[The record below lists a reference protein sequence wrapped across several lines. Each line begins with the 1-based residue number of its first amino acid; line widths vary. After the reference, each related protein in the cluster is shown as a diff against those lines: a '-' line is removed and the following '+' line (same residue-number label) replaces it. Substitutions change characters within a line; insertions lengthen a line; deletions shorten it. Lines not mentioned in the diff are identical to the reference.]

1 MPTTMLGLLGV
12 LLCALAVSSDVTPQ
26 PDFNI
31 KRMAGKWYLIGI
43 ATSDEWFVNCKANL
57 KMGVAMLTPT
67 DEGDLEMAYSSLN
80 PDGTC
85 WRMNQF
91 VNKSDFPGIFSFH
104 SERWETYNITFVD
117 VKYDEYALIHTLKTK
132 NGSTTV
138 LSKLYG
144 RTPDLSQV
152 VLDKFTEFSLNQSIL
167 PENITILPK
176 NGFDHQH
183 TAATSI
189 PGGFTPEKVVTPEV
203 EKICLEMSAS
213 KLQESEVRIKHSLN
227 KNEEEFRIRRRNTV
241 QQCLQK
247 LGIHCSLNDVPNI
260 ALLGSGG
267 GQRAMVGLLGS
278 VVQLHKVGLLDSILY
293 LSGVSGSTWCM
304 ASLYQ
309 EADWS
314 TKLETV
320 KDKII
325 QRLSGPKVSWTDAFA
340 KLKKYYNEK
349 DHFSLT
355 DFWAAMVVTTYVK
368 EIDEHTLTEQWNQQ
382 SKDPFPIY
390 TMIDKQSK
398 QKKEADPWFE
408 FTPHEAGYSLI
419 GAFLGV
425 SNFGSQFKKGSMMK
439 KEPEIDM
446 LYLQALCGSALAD
459 GEEIVKFIW
468 QKIKDFFQRLFTQ
481 IKKMLQETGKDPD
494 SPPADKFCQVLLDL
508 VDMNLYVLDG
518 KDPSALDESIRTT
531 LTDLAGGEG
540 QLIFPVGELNLTDKE
555 AAKLYMERYTMDVS
569 NNLSVWFK
577 FWPFDLC
584 LSIIRSMAMWIWGR
598 KYDFLHIMT
607 DEPVPI
613 ALLESE
619 TRDFID
625 AGLLLNSPYF
635 SVLRKDR
642 KVDLIISLD
651 FSDGDPFMTVKKAAE
666 MCREQNIPFPE
677 VNIPSEDLE
686 KPKDFYVFKGQNVP
700 TVIHIPLFNVVNC
713 GDKIEDW
720 RSKYKTFQGSYSAE
734 MITDLMDVAGKNIAN
749 NKENLKKVIRAIVEQ
764 KQRKAYTKH
773 DSDVSKYRLN

>member
-1 MPTTMLGLLGV
+1 MPTTGLGLLGV
-12 LLCALAVSSDVTPQ
+12 LLCALAVSSGVTPQ

-31 KRMAGKWYLIGI
+31 KSVAGKWYLIGF
-43 ATSDEWFVNCKANL
+43 ATSAEWFVTCKADM

-91 VNKSDFPGIFSFH
+91 VNKSDFPGIFSYC
-104 SERWETYNITFVD
+104 SECWETYNITFVD
-117 VKYDEYALIHTLKTK
+117 VKYDEYALIHTVKTK
-132 NGSTTV
+132 DNSTTV
-138 LSKLYG
+138 VSKLCG
-144 RTPDLSQV
+144 RTPHLSQV
-152 VLDKFTEFSLNQSIL
+152 VLDKFTAFSRKQGIL
-167 PENITILPK
+167 PENIIILSK
-176 NGFDHQH
+176 SAM
-183 TAATSI
+183 TM
-189 PGGFTPEKVVTPEV
+189 PGGFTSVTPVTPEV
-203 EKICLEMSAS
+203 TNICLKMSAS

-227 KNEEEFRIRRRNTV
+227 KNEEEFIFRRRNTV

-247 LGIHCSLNDVPNI
+247 HRIHCSLDNVPNI

-278 VVQLHKVGLLDSILY
+278 LVQLHKVGLLDSILY

-309 EADWS
+309 EPDWS

-340 KLKKYYNEK
+340 KLKKYYYEK
-349 DHFSLT
+349 DIFSLT
-355 DFWAAMVVTTYVK
+355 DFWAAMVVTTFVK
-368 EIDEHTLTEQWNQQ
+368 EKCVLFKIDEHTLTEQWNQQ

-390 TMIDKQSK
+390 TVIDKQCK

-408 FTPHEAGYSLI
+408 FTPQEAGYSLI
-419 GAFLGV
+419 GAFMRV
-425 SNFGSQFKKGSMMK
+425 SNFGSQFKKGSMMN
-439 KEPEIDM
+439 EQPEIDM

-481 IKKMLQETGKDPD
+481 IKKMLQEMGKDPD
-494 SPPADKFCQVLLDL
+494 SPPADKFCQVVSDL

-518 KDPSALDESIRTT
+518 KDPSALDESIRKT
-531 LTDLAGGEG
+531 LTDLAGGES

-555 AAKLYMERYTMDVS
+555 AAKLYMEHYTMDVS

-577 FWPFDLC
+577 LWPFDLC
-584 LSIIRSMAMWIWGR
+584 LSIIRCMAMWIWGR

-607 DEPVPI
+607 DEPVPV

-619 TRDFID
+619 TRDYID

-642 KVDLIISLD
+642 KIDLIISLD
-651 FSDGDPFMTVKKAAE
+651 FSDDDPFMTVKKAAE

-677 VNIPSEDLE
+677 VIIPPGDL
-686 KPKDFYVFKGQNVP
+686 KDFYVFKGQNVP

-713 GDKIEDW
+713 GDKIEES

-734 MITDLMDVAGKNIAN
+734 MITDLMDKAGKNIAN
-749 NKENLKKVIRAIVEQ
+749 NKEKLEKVIRAIVEQ
-764 KQRKAYTKH
+764 KKRKAYTQH